1 MLEFQKYC
9 GNYFGFAMRKGLDL
23 STKKTIIMCIEDEGN
38 YTLYNI
44 NPLICDQTNSAFLIK
59 NILKEKMT
67 MTANAVMRGE
77 S

>member
-1 MLEFQKYC
+1 
-9 GNYFGFAMRKGLDL
+9 
-23 STKKTIIMCIEDEGN
+23 MCIEDEGN